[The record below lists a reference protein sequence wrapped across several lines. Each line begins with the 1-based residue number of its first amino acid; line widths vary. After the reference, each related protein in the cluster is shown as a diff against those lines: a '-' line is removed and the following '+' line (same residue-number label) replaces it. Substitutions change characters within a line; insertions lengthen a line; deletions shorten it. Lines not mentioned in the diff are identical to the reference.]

1 MSKSQHHNKQQ
12 ANHTTADSNYNT
24 DHSVTNTLPAYT
36 SNSVH
41 HMPTDVGPPFYLIM
55 KYL

>member
-12 ANHTTADSNYNT
+12 ANHTTAHSNYNT